1 MMNLNERTF
10 RIGAVD
16 YTVEL
21 VPKLAHLHEVLG
33 QVSYDDTNIQ
43 LEADMSPTRRNDV
56 LVHEL
61 LHAIFFEAGYGEQDE
76 DTINRVGHVLAQV
89 LRDNDFGFMR
99 GESDQIKE
107 AFDYAK
113 ELKDLADKSRRN
125 ADHEQESE
133 FLAEYSGAI
142 RVLQILG
149 FDTAK
154 EESE

>member
-1 MMNLNERTF
+1 MTNLNERTF

-43 LEADMSPTRRNDV
+43 LEADMSPARCNDV

-99 GESDQIKE
+99 
-107 AFDYAK
+107 
-113 ELKDLADKSRRN
+113 KSE
-125 ADHEQESE
+125 HE
-133 FLAEYSGAI
+133 
-142 RVLQILG
+142 R
-149 FDTAK
+149 